1 MRRSLK
7 LLVGVLVALAITPTA
22 ALAEGFVTVGD
33 GEAATTCASLA
44 EAVGRA
50 EEGDT
55 IALGEGT
62 YAVEAPLVI
71 SKSLTI
77 QGAGADKT
85 VLQFDEVEAPV
96 DLITVDGGDV
106 SFALAGVCVQGAGS
120 DVLVDSSALTVGS
133 AADPNGGSIV
143 IEGCVFA
150 CPTVNVIVLNGGDAS
165 LSDNELLCAGCADSL
180 SYGVTVDH
188 GATATFAG
196 NRISGYDALDGG
208 GFVSAVA
215 AQRGGRVV
223 SFAGNSVE
231 GCDVALCLYTFRM
244 EGDTASLPDD
254 VSANSFV
261 DCYNTLSYEIDG
273 EGDLAAILETAL
285 PGTTVSLLG
294 EYTLTSAAAVKDGVW
309 LFLADASPSLGVGNV
324 TLAQGGSL
332 TVEEGGTLTV
342 SENTTLFGDV
352 TNYGS
357 VYRFGTIT
365 GEVAGDGYVTGLP
378 LVDVQEGTW
387 YYDSVEFVYAYG
399 LMTGYSDGSDRFGT
413 SRASAAP
420 RPPRSSG
427 GP

>member
-133 AADPNGGSIV
+133 AADPNGG
-143 IEGCVFA
+143 
-150 CPTVNVIVLNGGDAS
+150 
-165 LSDNELLCAGCADSL
+165 
-180 SYGVTVDH
+180 
-188 GATATFAG
+188 
-196 NRISGYDALDGG
+196 
-208 GFVSAVA
+208 
-215 AQRGGRVV
+215 RVV

-244 EGDTASLPDD
+244 EGDAASLPDD